1 MFVIVTLM
9 IRLLILVLVMGLNAW
24 PQEIKV
30 EYSGTASNEDGGWFP
45 WYEQAADPDNPNN
58 LVICGS
64 RWSVGENAFYGFLYS
79 TGDGGKTWRQALEDR
94 NSSWVSE
101 QSCAFGVGGR
111 VYFVSEAS
119 KVIDGTPHH
128 DSGTARIFAS
138 DDGGR
143 NWTEGAHTGWADYS
157 TSVVD
162 KRPGSGENRLYTFY
176 NDSFHDANA
185 QPNSSK
191 TRVSFLSF
199 RSGDKKVSG
208 PTVAKAMRQ
217 EGSYPQRA
225 FVLNDGSLLALYFGS
240 VRMKKVKYEVIGAV
254 HSDPNRS
261 KLSNAI
267 LVRVPEDR
275 LHDCYASEFA
285 SAYDPYNERVLLL
298 YPRFEGGSCLL
309 ALKTSSADG
318 TKWTEDHSIPA
329 APTTGQ
335 RFYSPAIALD
345 ASGTLGLLW
354 RNGPTSDCWFFSA
367 SFDFGNN
374 FASPTALS
382 GCSRPTRTAMTD
394 FEMSLRTATISP
406 SETSPQESTL
416 GIRLVDSR
424 NHAWRTLGALA
435 VTSDGLF
442 HASWI
447 ESGEGKGVLKTAA
460 IRVSHPAAENESR
473 SRLINVS
480 STLVALYGGSQY
492 YDSVE
497 NTVTVNLVMKNRGK
511 NVLKPPLVLEVTRMN
526 SGLEKLKIANSD
538 NGRSGPGAMW
548 DLSRTL
554 PKEGLPPGAHTGPF
568 PLVFDISGTD
578 APKSEVEI
586 VSLHFKALA
595 GAEEELP

>member
-1 MFVIVTLM
+1 
-9 IRLLILVLVMGLNAW
+9 
-24 PQEIKV
+24 
-30 EYSGTASNEDGGWFP
+30 
-45 WYEQAADPDNPNN
+45 
-58 LVICGS
+58 
-64 RWSVGENAFYGFLYS
+64 
-79 TGDGGKTWRQALEDR
+79 
-94 NSSWVSE
+94 
-101 QSCAFGVGGR
+101 
-111 VYFVSEAS
+111 
-119 KVIDGTPHH
+119 
-128 DSGTARIFAS
+128 
-138 DDGGR
+138 
-143 NWTEGAHTGWADYS
+143 
-157 TSVVD
+157 
-162 KRPGSGENRLYTFY
+162 
-176 NDSFHDANA
+176 
-185 QPNSSK
+185 
-191 TRVSFLSF
+191 
-199 RSGDKKVSG
+199 
-208 PTVAKAMRQ
+208 
-217 EGSYPQRA
+217 
-225 FVLNDGSLLALYFGS
+225 
-240 VRMKKVKYEVIGAV
+240 
-254 HSDPNRS
+254 
-261 KLSNAI
+261 
-267 LVRVPEDR
+267 
-275 LHDCYASEFA
+275 
-285 SAYDPYNERVLLL
+285 
-298 YPRFEGGSCLL
+298 
-309 ALKTSSADG
+309 
-318 TKWTEDHSIPA
+318 
-329 APTTGQ
+329 
-335 RFYSPAIALD
+335 
-345 ASGTLGLLW
+345 
-354 RNGPTSDCWFFSA
+354 
-367 SFDFGNN
+367 
-374 FASPTALS
+374 
-382 GCSRPTRTAMTD
+382 MTD

-548 DLSRTL
+548 ELSRTL

-578 APKSEVEI
+578 VPKSEVEI